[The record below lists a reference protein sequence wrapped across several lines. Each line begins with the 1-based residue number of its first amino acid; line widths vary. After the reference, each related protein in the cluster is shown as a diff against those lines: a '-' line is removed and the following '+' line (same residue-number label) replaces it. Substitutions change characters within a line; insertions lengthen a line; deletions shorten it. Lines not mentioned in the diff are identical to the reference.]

1 MDQTLQI
8 GNAVLAGSY
17 AFTSGD
23 VLWVYV
29 YAEISLADLFA
40 LLNEPENTQEITA
53 SRFGETTVFS
63 GYTELFCIRKEE
75 EGFLSAGLRK
85 EKAG

>member
-8 GNAVLAGSY
+8 GNAVLVGSY
-17 AFTSGD
+17 AFLSGD

-40 LLNEPENTQEITA
+40 MLNEPENTQEIRA
-53 SRFGETTVFS
+53 SRFGEETVFT

-85 EKAG
+85 GKAG